1 MPGKKIRNDITKEIL
16 EKYLKEG
23 MSIMDISMELHANY
37 GTITR
42 RIKEYGLQSNPRKNL
57 TKCNKKLLQ
66 QYLEEGKTYAEMSK
80 LFGVRNE
87 TLRRWIRM
95 SGLEKREEKPQE
107 RKCPTCIYRSP
118 STTTGNC
125 DYIGKT
131 GQRRGCPA
139 DNCAKYTLAPQ
150 KRKEKKNDIQ
160 KS

>member
-1 MPGKKIRNDITKEIL
+1 MPAKKIRNDITKEIL

-80 LFGVRNE
+80 LFGVCNE

-95 SGLEKREEKPQE
+95 SGLKKREETPQE
-107 RKCPTCIYRSP
+107 RKCPTCIYRSA

-131 GQRRGCPA
+131 GKRRGCPA
-139 DNCAKYTLAPQ
+139 NNCIKYTPDQ
-150 KRKEKKNDIQ
+150 KKKGKENDIQ

>member
-95 SGLEKREEKPQE
+95 SGLEKKR
-107 RKCPTCIYRSP
+107 RK
-118 STTTGNC
+118 TT
-125 DYIGKT
+125 
-131 GQRRGCPA
+131 
-139 DNCAKYTLAPQ
+139 
-150 KRKEKKNDIQ
+150 EKKMSYLHIPKPFNHNR
-160 KS
+160 KL